1 MNQSYRVEDIDGVC
15 IYKVKH
21 IKDTRKREK
30 VKVIKN
36 KLKIK
41 SMGK

>member
-1 MNQSYRVEDIDGVC
+1 MYQSYRIKNINGIC
-15 IYKVKH
+15 IYKDEN
-21 IKDTRKREK
+21 IKVPGKGRK